1 MTHMIDFKIS
11 SKHGGITL
19 EDITIDQA
27 LTLTKT
33 IVGTKGPYKVTI
45 SWEDDGTDD
54 TDPEPV
60 LASEPAPAHMPEL
73 LTVEST
79 NHTSDPE
86 SEQMVESK
94 PPGPVAPPITTVHES
109 TPEPEQEQELKPG
122 PESSLS
128 NDDLAEINTIIRT
141 PPDTLISSGIPHPN
155 STQNINKHP
164 PVKLLS
170 TLDDKIRKNDFT
182 TPTLIPLETNL
193 HYGETEDGRILIKYY
208 ATRIDTIWEDLN
220 ELEQTIPN
228 PIPRG
233 IPLLSYHDSGNR
245 RSAVIKFIEYIR
257 IKGIKQGQAIE
268 ILDKLNHLA
277 EGPETKEKKDPVIF
291 KELDAISRTKLGE
304 YIDIN
309 VFEMGYHNQGDG
321 KIIICY
327 GTTKV
332 YTSWEDMFKLPTF
345 IDNESI
351 EKLDNLK
358 QVAVRNFRKWM
369 ADHSD
374 LLPNGVDPD
383 AEFRSMDVGN
393 SVYPPSSPGGQD
405 FGGLGEDLGSGE

>member
-60 LASEPAPAHMPEL
+60 LASEPAPTHMPEL
-73 LTVEST
+73 LTVGST
-79 NHTSDPE
+79 IHTPD
-86 SEQMVESK
+86 
-94 PPGPVAPPITTVHES
+94 
-109 TPEPEQEQELKPG
+109 PEQEQEQEQEQEPEPKPQEPIAPPTTPVLESTPGPKHEQKLKLE

-128 NDDLAEINTIIRT
+128 DDDLAEINT
-141 PPDTLISSGIPHPN
+141 
-155 STQNINKHP
+155 INKHP

-170 TLDDKIRKNDFT
+170 TLDYKIRKNDFT
-182 TPTLIPLETNL
+182 TPTFIPVEANL
-193 HYGETEDGRILIKYY
+193 QYGETENGRLLIRYY
-208 ATRIDTIWEDLN
+208 ATRIDTTWEDLK
-220 ELEQTIPN
+220 ELEQTVPN

-233 IPLLSYHDSGNR
+233 IPLLAYHDIGNR
-245 RSAVIKFIEYIR
+245 RSAVIKFIEHMR
-257 IKGIKQGQAIE
+257 KKGIKQGQAIE
-268 ILDKLNHLA
+268 ILNKLNHPA
-277 EGPETKEKKDPVIF
+277 EEPEIKEKKEPVIF

-358 QVAVRNFRKWM
+358 QVAIRQFRKWM
-369 ADHSD
+369 ADHPD

-383 AEFRSMDVGN
+383 AEFRSMGVGD
-393 SVYPPSSPGGQD
+393 SVYPPASPGGQD
-405 FGGLGEDLGSGE
+405 FGGLGEDLGSG